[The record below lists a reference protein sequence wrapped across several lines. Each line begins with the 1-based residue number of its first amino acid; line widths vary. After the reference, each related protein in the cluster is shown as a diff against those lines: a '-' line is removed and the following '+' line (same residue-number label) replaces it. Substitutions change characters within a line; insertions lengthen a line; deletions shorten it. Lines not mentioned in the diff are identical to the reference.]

1 MSRPKHQPAGALTPP
16 PAAPRVATAAG
27 GSGRRPPSG
36 RQAIP
41 SGRWLLW
48 LLLPVIGLGAAF
60 ALFLLLLGLR
70 TRPISAAAAALA
82 RALFSWRSRRGQV
95 SVMNTTPERL
105 TFYAALL
112 AGVLGEAVNELL
124 SGPVARTSVWQ
135 VIYIVGIGAPIGL
148 GMWMATWLPAELLGI
163 LNLFV
168 KANSAT

>member
-1 MSRPKHQPAGALTPP
+1 
-16 PAAPRVATAAG
+16 
-27 GSGRRPPSG
+27 
-36 RQAIP
+36 
-41 SGRWLLW
+41 
-48 LLLPVIGLGAAF
+48 
-60 ALFLLLLGLR
+60 
-70 TRPISAAAAALA
+70 
-82 RALFSWRSRRGQV
+82 
-95 SVMNTTPERL
+95 MNTTPERL

-163 LNLFV
+163 LKLFV